1 MRRFAA
7 ITAIALAIA
16 AAGALAALPLT
27 LAPASS
33 SVLRCTAAQLALR
46 AGRVGVAA
54 GNYGRVLVL
63 TNVLAPACSIRGYPG
78 IQLIDARGRPISTH
92 PRHGG
97 SYTFPARP
105 VRTVVL
111 APGAS
116 ASFALGGPD
125 MGANGRACPSAAA
138 MQIIPPNTSQ
148 QIAVAA
154 GVPACGGRVDV
165 SVVVPGTH
173 GPSF

>member
-1 MRRFAA
+1 MPRRGIVAV
-7 ITAIALAIA
+7 IAFCAT
-16 AAGALAALPLT
+16 GALAALPLP
-27 LAPASS
+27 PAQPSTA
-33 SVLRCTAAQLALR
+33 VPRCSAAQLALR

-63 TNVLAPACSIRGYPG
+63 TNVRAPDCTIRGYPG
-78 IQLIDARGRPISTH
+78 IQLIDARGRPIRTH

-105 VRTVVL
+105 LRTVVL

-125 MGANGRACPSAAA
+125 MGANGRACPSTAA

-148 QIAVAA
+148 QIALAV

-173 GPSF
+173 GPTF